1 MLTETNGTGASIVG
15 CLLLSSSS
23 VRTVSM
29 SAALLVTHW
38 SLVSGLYHQN
48 WGQLSKMFRYKFKQR
63 GGRKKGE
70 KCRKKM
76 KKSWE
81 GGRKRRVARRG
92 GNNEGLRPSQAHG
105 SGGTSVRP
113 ASGQQLHAA
122 QRVGA
127 ESRSQNSEPRY
138 RSGGGSP
145 GWHLQTVF
153 FFPLS
158 LRLCADSHVGG
169 LIKPH
174 VPPDGSLARRRRPAG
189 GAAASLMS
197 PPTRWGSGPGEDW
210 G

>member
-1 MLTETNGTGASIVG
+1 ME
-15 CLLLSSSS
+15 
-23 VRTVSM
+23 
-29 SAALLVTHW
+29 
-38 SLVSGLYHQN
+38 
-48 WGQLSKMFRYKFKQR
+48 
-63 GGRKKGE
+63 KKW
-70 KCRKKM
+70 

-81 GGRKRRVARRG
+81 GGRKKRAARRG
-92 GNNEGLRPSQAHG
+92 GTMKVSGRRRRTVPAARPSGPPPVSSCTRRSVWALSHG
-105 SGGTSVRP
+105 PRTGSHGT
-113 ASGQQLHAA
+113 GL
-122 QRVGA
+122 
-127 ESRSQNSEPRY
+127 
-138 RSGGGSP
+138 GGGGP

-197 PPTRWGSGPGEDW
+197 PPTRWGTGPGENW

>member
-1 MLTETNGTGASIVG
+1 MGHNRRCGKPGPLISYLQSPGRWILPRPPFREAPAFLFWPRSQVFCLHRLQLAGGTTMPAWRAQPRVG
-15 CLLLSSSS
+15 SGSSS
-23 VRTVSM
+23 VRP
-29 SAALLVTHW
+29 
-38 SLVSGLYHQN
+38 
-48 WGQLSKMFRYKFKQR
+48 
-63 GGRKKGE
+63 
-70 KCRKKM
+70 
-76 KKSWE
+76 SWE
-81 GGRKRRVARRG
+81 GGRKRRAARRG